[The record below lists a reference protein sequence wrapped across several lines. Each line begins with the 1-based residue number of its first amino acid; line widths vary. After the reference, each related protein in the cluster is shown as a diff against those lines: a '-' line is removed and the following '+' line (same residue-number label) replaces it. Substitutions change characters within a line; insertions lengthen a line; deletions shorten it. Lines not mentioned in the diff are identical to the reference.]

1 MIYLDTSALIKR
13 YVVEKGSERTGD
25 LLRQGLA
32 GTATIAYAEFYSG
45 LTRRRRE
52 EDISEP
58 HYAFASREFEEDWP
72 AYLHVELQQEVLEMA
87 RTLIQRHS
95 LRAFEAIHLASALG
109 LKERLNEDITLVAA
123 DDRLL
128 RAALLNASIS

>member
-1 MIYLDTSALIKR
+1 
-13 YVVEKGSERTGD
+13 
-25 LLRQGLA
+25 
-32 GTATIAYAEFYSG
+32 
-45 LTRRRRE
+45 
-52 EDISEP
+52 
-58 HYAFASREFEEDWP
+58 
-72 AYLHVELQQEVLEMA
+72 VELQQEVLEMA